1 MADVDG
7 NGSPTSI
14 DDLAS
19 VGEKEGATLG
29 PLDDRGDVSGGDER
43 VGGSPLVVDRRS
55 LADPSARCGSRTPVA
70 LNRPSQ
76 AGGTLVE
83 RMKNPLPTSGPGRI
97 RAT

>member
-19 VGEKEGATLG
+19 VGEEERATLG

-55 LADPSARCGSRTPVA
+55 LADLSARCGFGHRSLETGCHKPAV
-70 LNRPSQ
+70 
-76 AGGTLVE
+76 
-83 RMKNPLPTSGPGRI
+83 PLLSG
-97 RAT
+97 